1 MKSNNRKLLSE
12 IQPYDIIFGK
22 DQVCYHN
29 VGNKRFRILISLN
42 LHKYL
47 LATTRSERSAL
58 IHSLTTN
65 LLDGQCQ
72 FCFWKRDNDDAL
84 IELDREHTEAKV
96 AQHLRDAKYKH
107 TSSST
112 SSSIIKAMAEQP
124 RRHRLSTV
132 LTLNDLDDERN
143 STVDTFLQDMNELD
157 EESNSAFD
165 TFLQDVLNDQNQDN
179 TDDTGCYST
188 PRRLS
193 TLLTQQDVDDYESDG
208 TNTESDTSSSLM
220 NTFESAC
227 DDNIPQT
234 NPPQLFVQH
243 RRTSCA
249 SHVSA
254 FEPVDCVTA
263 FDFPTVGCQK

>member
-1 MKSNNRKLLSE
+1 MNWINRKSLSE
-12 IQPYDIIFGK
+12 IQPYDIIFGRDK
-22 DQVCYHN
+22 VCYHN

-42 LHKYL
+42 LNKYL

-72 FCFWKRDNDDAL
+72 FCFWKRDHNAL
-84 IELDREHTEAKV
+84 IKLDREQTQEKIGLALK
-96 AQHLRDAKYKH
+96 DAKSKH

-112 SSSIIKAMAEQP
+112 SNSIIKAMAEQP
-124 RRHRLSTV
+124 HHRRLSTV
-132 LTLNDLDDERN
+132 LILNDLDDKSN
-143 STVDTFLQDMNELD
+143 ST
-157 EESNSAFD
+157 FD
-165 TFLQDVLNDQNQDN
+165 TFLHDVLNDQNQDN
-179 TDDTGCYST
+179 TDDIGCHST

-208 TNTESDTSSSLM
+208 TNRESDTSISLM
-220 NTFESAC
+220 NTFDSAC
-227 DDNIPQT
+227 DNIPQT
-234 NPPQLFVQH
+234 NHQQIFFRD
-243 RRTSCA
+243 RRASCA

>member
-1 MKSNNRKLLSE
+1 MNWINRKSLSE
-12 IQPYDIIFGK
+12 IQPYDIIFGRDK
-22 DQVCYHN
+22 VCYHN

-42 LHKYL
+42 LNKYL

-72 FCFWKRDNDDAL
+72 FCFWKRDHNAL
-84 IELDREHTEAKV
+84 IKLDREQTQEKIGLALK
-96 AQHLRDAKYKH
+96 DAKSKH

-112 SSSIIKAMAEQP
+112 SNSIIKAVAEQP
-124 RRHRLSTV
+124 RHRRLSTV

-143 STVDTFLQDMNELD
+143 STVDTFLQDMNDLD
-157 EESNSAFD
+157 DESNSAFD
-165 TFLQDVLNDQNQDN
+165 TFLQDVLNEQNQDN
-179 TDDTGCYST
+179 IDDTGCYST

-208 TNTESDTSSSLM
+208 TNRESDTSISLM
-220 NTFESAC
+220 NTFDSAC
-227 DDNIPQT
+227 DNIPQT
-234 NPPQLFVQH
+234 NHQQIFFRD
-243 RRTSCA
+243 RRASCA

-263 FDFPTVGCQK
+263 FDFATVGCQK